1 MSMRR
6 YHFVLAVLAAVWLLA
21 PSPVQGQLRT
31 VELFTPG
38 QKGSCDCAQLIAS
51 LGKIAGVESVREH
64 AGPLFATL
72 QMRSQNSVRLQQI
85 WDVLRNNGIS
95 ADEARLAALGRLEYS
110 GTRQL
115 QFVITSSGETYD
127 LVPTE
132 ASQDVCTDIL
142 LGRQVL
148 LKGTI
153 PASKLG
159 GAKVIRFESLDE
171 AESESMK

>member
-1 MSMRR
+1 MVHSNDPVIRALASPTPIQR
-6 YHFVLAVLAAVWLLA
+6 AVVVLVGGL
-21 PSPVQGQLRT
+21 
-31 VELFTPG
+31 
-38 QKGSCDCAQLIAS
+38 S
-51 LGKIAGVESVREH
+51 L
-64 AGPLFATL
+64 
-72 QMRSQNSVRLQQI
+72 RLQTVSTI
-85 WDVLRNNGIS
+85 TGLDTIELNRICLD
-95 ADEARLAALGRLEYS
+95 AFDEVRLAALGRLEYS

-115 QFVITSSGETYD
+115 QFVIASSGETYD

-159 GAKVIRFESLDE
+159 GPKVIRFESLVE
-171 AESESMK
+171 TGSN